1 MENAGGNPSAVRPNN
16 DQGDNDMLS
25 YVWPI
30 ALVVLS
36 NTLYQ
41 ICAKSV
47 PDGMNPLASLTVTY
61 LIGTVVSCAMYY
73 ILNRN
78 ANLFREFRLLN
89 WAPIALGIV
98 IVGLEVGFIYAFRAG
113 WQVSITQIVTSA
125 MVAVILIF
133 VGRLLYHDA
142 ITWNKIAGIII
153 CLAGLVLINLK

>member
-1 MENAGGNPSAVRPNN
+1 MENAGGNLSAVRPNN

-61 LIGTVVSCAMYY
+61 LIGAVVSCALYY
-73 ILNRN
+73 VLNRD
-78 ANLFREFRLLN
+78 ANLVRELRLTN
-89 WAPIALGIV
+89 WAPIVLGVV

-113 WQVSITQIVTSA
+113 WQVGTTQIITSA
-125 MVAVILIF
+125 VVAVLLIF
-133 VGRLLYHDA
+133 VGYLLYHEA
-142 ITWNKIAGIII
+142 ITWNKITGIII
-153 CLAGLVLINLK
+153 CLAGLVLINIR

>member
-1 MENAGGNPSAVRPNN
+1 
-16 DQGDNDMLS
+16 
-25 YVWPI
+25 
-30 ALVVLS
+30 
-36 NTLYQ
+36 
-41 ICAKSV
+41 
-47 PDGMNPLASLTVTY
+47 MNPLASLTVTY